1 MENIINGPT
10 WQHRP
15 TTLEKLNQKEHR
27 GLYRPSREPYL
38 NTYVENIR
46 QNIIEELTKKRR
58 FQRSN
63 LNARERAALR
73 RLSDDRNIVIKSAD
87 KGGETLILNSEDY
100 VAEALRQLDNTEYY
114 KKVDRDLTKEH

>member
-1 MENIINGPT
+1 MENVINGPT

-63 LNARERAALR
+63 LNARERAALI

>member
-10 WQHRP
+10 WQQRP
-15 TTLEKLNQKEHR
+15 KTLEKLNQKEHR

-63 LNARERAALR
+63 LNARERAALI

-87 KGGETLILNSEDY
+87 KGGETILN
-100 VAEALRQLDNTEYY
+100 
-114 KKVDRDLTKEH
+114 